1 MLRPWPYSFPRRYHN
16 FSSFESFGFAG
27 KRSGA
32 GIVLIQTKALENRC
46 DISTRGPRR
55 KHGVP
60 TNFLAFGMSQK
71 CEGYLCFARCKIFPE
86 FSFSKADKPAVSGE
100 SFVPKVATFCKYA
113 ISRCGIYMFF
123 IAIGWFPP
131 SRKEKPTDFAPDSS
145 VAERTGSPFPVLSRS
160 AKAERTAR
168 GERPPCR
175 KVRCGRRD
183 L

>member
-1 MLRPWPYSFPRRYHN
+1 MLRSKPFSFPRRYHN

-100 SFVPKVATFCKYA
+100 SFVSKVATFCKYA
-113 ISRCGIYMFF
+113 IFRCGIYMFF
-123 IAIGWFPP
+123 IAIGLFPP
-131 SRKEKPTDFAPDSS
+131 SRQQNLACFVAVGTGIRRSERALRNGVVAAGDIVFAH
-145 VAERTGSPFPVLSRS
+145 VRMPFGPSGVWTR
-160 AKAERTAR
+160 
-168 GERPPCR
+168 
-175 KVRCGRRD
+175 
-183 L
+183 